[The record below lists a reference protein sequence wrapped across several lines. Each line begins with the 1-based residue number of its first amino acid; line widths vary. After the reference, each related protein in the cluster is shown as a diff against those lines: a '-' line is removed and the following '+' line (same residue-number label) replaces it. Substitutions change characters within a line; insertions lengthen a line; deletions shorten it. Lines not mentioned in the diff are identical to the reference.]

1 VLQQRAL
8 VPSAAPHTPMTA
20 EELESWF
27 APASDDAKS
36 PWLAPGEA
44 QESGF
49 METHQGTDRQPLYQP
64 TEPGS
69 AVQVDWLDAVPTLG
83 DDGLQPGAWVEMLT
97 DGRWNRLQL
106 TWASPHGTL
115 FMFSDAAG
123 KSHSMTRRLLDQLV
137 AAQSLR
143 LISDQAVVAGA
154 LDAIAQA
161 AARNSP
167 DLGH

>member
-1 VLQQRAL
+1 
-8 VPSAAPHTPMTA
+8 
-20 EELESWF
+20 
-27 APASDDAKS
+27 
-36 PWLAPGEA
+36 
-44 QESGF
+44 
-49 METHQGTDRQPLYQP
+49 
-64 TEPGS
+64 
-69 AVQVDWLDAVPTLG
+69 VPTLG